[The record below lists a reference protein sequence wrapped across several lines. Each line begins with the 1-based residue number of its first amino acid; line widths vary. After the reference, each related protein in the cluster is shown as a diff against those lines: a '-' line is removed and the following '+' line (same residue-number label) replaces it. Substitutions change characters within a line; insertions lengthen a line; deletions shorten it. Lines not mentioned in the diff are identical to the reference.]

1 MGEVEGGKPA
11 VENRNSSNYLAYK
24 WSTVLAGGT
33 IKRLSAHFST
43 RNLDVHKVSV
53 RCFLTER
60 LDVDHPEH
68 RFASNVTMDVGAFVL
83 AIRHVSAVL

>member
-11 VENRNSSNYLAYK
+11 VENQKSSNYLAYK
-24 WSTVLAGGT
+24 WSTVLVSGI
-33 IKRLSAHFST
+33 IKRLSAHFSA

-53 RCFLTER
+53 GCILTER

-68 RFASNVTMDVGAFVL
+68 RLARNVTTDVSAFVL
-83 AIRHVSAVL
+83 TIRYVSAVP